1 MYRIGEFSHL
11 CETTIKTLR
20 HYDKINLLKP
30 TKIDN
35 YTGYRYYE
43 ENQIK
48 ILEKIKQL
56 QFAGFSLKE
65 IKDLLNKENQ
75 EKLDEQIEKIKNENS
90 KKISILQKMK
100 NNMKKETV
108 ELITNPNFLIVGKIT
123 TIKER
128 ESIKKVI
135 NKIDKKEDNY
145 FKDYDIIIENYEK
158 GYEEKNI
165 NCLIGR
171 IIPEHLKD
179 NPNTLISYKK
189 KGLLITN
196 SNKVQ
201 TVLHTEVKN
210 SVTESYKDIIEY
222 ASKNNIQIR
231 GNFQEVYSKDKI
243 DIYVEAYDL
252 NKENTEEL
260 HHRENIKNRIKDIH
274 PKEYIGKW
282 ILQGEITEL
291 PRNFNPNKK
300 HYYPDTKYEILELN
314 KDGSTNY
321 ENITWKEN
329 YLIIKENNITY
340 YSHLYKP
347 EKKLFKTY
355 MRVLVNQKESN
366 ARPYEYYYKKI
377 GR

>member
-1 MYRIGEFSHL
+1 MYQIGEFSHL

-108 ELITNPNFLIVGKIT
+108 ELITKPNFLIVGKIT

-135 NKIDKKEDNY
+135 NKIDKKEDKH
-145 FKDYDIIIENYEK
+145 FKDYDMIIENYEK

-314 KDGSTNY
+314 KDGTTNY
-321 ENITWKEN
+321 DNITWKEN